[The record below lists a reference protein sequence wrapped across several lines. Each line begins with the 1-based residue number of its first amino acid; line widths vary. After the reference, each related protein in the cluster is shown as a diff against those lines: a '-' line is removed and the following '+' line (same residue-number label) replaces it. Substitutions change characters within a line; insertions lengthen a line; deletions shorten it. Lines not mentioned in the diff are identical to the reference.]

1 MERDEFDKNR
11 LTRLIVSLIQK
22 FSDLQKLI
30 DDPDRRI
37 KALGG

>member
-1 MERDEFDKNR
+1 MERDEFDEDR
-11 LTRLIVSLIQK
+11 LTRVIASLVQK

-30 DDPDRRI
+30 DDQDRRI

>member
-37 KALGG
+37 KASGG